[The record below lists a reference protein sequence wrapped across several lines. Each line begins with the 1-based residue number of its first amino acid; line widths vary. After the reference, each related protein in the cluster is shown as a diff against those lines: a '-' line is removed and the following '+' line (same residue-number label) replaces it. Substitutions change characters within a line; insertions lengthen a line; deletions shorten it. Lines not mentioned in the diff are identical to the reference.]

1 MSAADGTDQPL
12 AMENP
17 VLPWHQA
24 SMTQKPLLLI
34 PGPVQTDARVKAAM
48 AQDIAPWDNETRPRY
63 ARLRERVRA
72 IAGGVEG
79 EHACLPL
86 QGCGHFIVEA
96 ALRTFVPPGAKVL
109 IPNNGNYGVRMIRL
123 AREAGRVPVP
133 IEIPEGQMATGAMVA
148 KALAEDPSIGVV
160 SVVHSETATC
170 VINPMEEIAAA
181 VKAAGR
187 RLIVDAVSGFGAI
200 PFDLGA
206 HPEADAIVFSSN
218 KCLEAM
224 PGIGFAVAR
233 VDRLEACRGN
243 AGSWS
248 LDLSD
253 LLHHARTYGWGSIRF
268 TPAIQSLAA
277 FEVAL
282 DIFEAEGGQP
292 ARLARYSE
300 NARILYDGLVS
311 LGLTPWL
318 PRERQGPI
326 IVNMHQPPDPAFAL
340 QPFVDALKRR
350 GFLISNFST
359 TAEPTFRVGAI
370 GRVFAEDMHRAVVA
384 IGETL
389 EEMGVRRLARADI
402 AA

>member
-1 MSAADGTDQPL
+1 
-12 AMENP
+12 
-17 VLPWHQA
+17 
-24 SMTQKPLLLI
+24 
-34 PGPVQTDARVKAAM
+34 
-48 AQDIAPWDNETRPRY
+48 
-63 ARLRERVRA
+63 
-72 IAGGVEG
+72 
-79 EHACLPL
+79 
-86 QGCGHFIVEA
+86 
-96 ALRTFVPPGAKVL
+96 
-109 IPNNGNYGVRMIRL
+109 
-123 AREAGRVPVP
+123 
-133 IEIPEGQMATGAMVA
+133 MVA
-148 KALAEDPSIGVV
+148 RALAEDPAIGTV

-170 VINPMEEIAAA
+170 VINPMQEIAAA
-181 VKAAGR
+181 VRAAGR
-187 RLIVDAVSGFGAI
+187 RLIVDSVSGFGAI
-200 PFDLGA
+200 PFDIGA
-206 HPEADAIVFSSN
+206 HPEADALVFSSN

-233 VDRLEACRGN
+233 VDRLEECRGN

-248 LDLSD
+248 LDLAD

-282 DIFEAEGGQP
+282 DIFEAEGSQP
-292 ARLARYSE
+292 ARLARYTE
-300 NARILYDGLVS
+300 NAAILHDGLVA

-318 PRERQGPI
+318 AKERQGPI

-359 TAEPTFRVGAI
+359 TEAPTFRVGAI
-370 GRVFAEDMHRAVVA
+370 GRLFPDDMRRVVAA

-389 EEMGVRRLARADI
+389 GEMGVRRLAREDL

>member
-1 MSAADGTDQPL
+1 
-12 AMENP
+12 
-17 VLPWHQA
+17 
-24 SMTQKPLLLI
+24 MTQPPLLFI

-48 AQDIAPWDNETRPRY
+48 AQDIAPWDNDTRPRY
-63 ARLRERVRA
+63 ASLRERVRV
-72 IAGGVEG
+72 IAGGREG

-86 QGCGHFIVEA
+86 QGCGHFIIEA
-96 ALRTFVPPGAKVL
+96 ALRTFVPPGGKVL

-123 AREAGRVPVP
+123 AREAGRVPVG
-133 IEIPEGQMATGAMVA
+133 IDIPEGQVATGAMVA
-148 KALAEDPSIGVV
+148 RALADDPAIGVV

-187 RLIVDAVSGFGAI
+187 RLIVDSVSGFGAI
-200 PFDLGA
+200 PFDIGA
-206 HPEADAIVFSSN
+206 HPEVDAIVFSSN

-233 VDRLEACRGN
+233 IDRLEACRGN

-248 LDLSD
+248 LDLAD

-300 NARILYDGLVS
+300 NAAILYDGLTA

-318 PRERQGPI
+318 PKERQGPI
-326 IVNMHQPPDPAFAL
+326 IVNMHQPPDAAFAL

-359 TAEPTFRVGAI
+359 TEAPTFRIGAI
-370 GRVFAEDMHRAVVA
+370 GRLFPDDMRRIVAAV
-384 IGETL
+384 GETL
-389 EEMGVRRLARADI
+389 GEMGVKRLARDDL

>member
-1 MSAADGTDQPL
+1 MNAADGTDQPL

-17 VLPWHQA
+17 PAPWHQGR
-24 SMTQKPLLLI
+24 MTKPPILLI

-48 AQDIAPWDNETRPRY
+48 AQDIAPWDNDTRARY
-63 ARLRERVRA
+63 AALRERVRE
-72 IAGGVEG
+72 IAGGREG
-79 EHACLPL
+79 EHVCLPL

-109 IPNNGNYGVRMIRL
+109 VPNNGNYGQRMIRL

-133 IEIPEGQMATGAMVA
+133 VEIPEGQVVSGAMVA
-148 KALAEDPSIGVV
+148 KALAENPDIGAV
-160 SVVHSETATC
+160 SVVHSETATA
-170 VINPMEEIAAA
+170 VVNPMEEIAAA
-181 VKAAGR
+181 VQAAGR

-248 LDLSD
+248 LDLAD
-253 LLHHARTYGWGSIRF
+253 LLHHGRTYGWGSIRF
-268 TPAIQSLAA
+268 TPAIQALAA

-282 DIFEAEGGQP
+282 DIFAAEGGQP

-318 PRERQGPI
+318 PRDRQGPI
-326 IVNMHQPPDPAFAL
+326 IVNMHQPPDPAFSL
-340 QPFVDALKRR
+340 QTFVDLLKRR

-359 TAEPTFRVGAI
+359 TEAPTFRVGAI
-370 GRVFAEDMHRAVVA
+370 GRLFPDDMRRAVAA
-384 IGETL
+384 IADTL
-389 EEMGVRRLARADI
+389 GEMGVRRLARDTL

>member
-1 MSAADGTDQPL
+1 
-12 AMENP
+12 
-17 VLPWHQA
+17 
-24 SMTQKPLLLI
+24 MTQPPLLFI

-48 AQDIAPWDNETRPRY
+48 AQDIAPWDNDTRPRY
-63 ARLRERVRA
+63 ARLRDRVRV
-72 IAGGVEG
+72 IAGGREG
-79 EHACLPL
+79 EHVCLPL
-86 QGCGHFIVEA
+86 QGCGHFIIEA
-96 ALRTFVPPGAKVL
+96 ALRTFVPPGGKVL

-123 AREAGRVPVP
+123 AREAGRVPVS
-133 IEIPEGQMATGAMVA
+133 IDIPEGQVATGAMIA
-148 KALAEDPSIGVV
+148 RALADDPAIGVV

-187 RLIVDAVSGFGAI
+187 RLIVDSVSGFGAI
-200 PFDLGA
+200 PFDIGA
-206 HPEADAIVFSSN
+206 HPEADAVVFSSN

-233 VDRLEACRGN
+233 VDRLEECRGN

-300 NARILYDGLVS
+300 NAAILYDGLAA

-318 PRERQGPI
+318 PKERQGPI

-340 QPFVDALKRR
+340 QPFVDALKAR

-359 TAEPTFRVGAI
+359 TEAPTFRVGAI
-370 GRVFAEDMHRAVVA
+370 GRLFPDDMRRIVAA

-389 EEMGVRRLARADI
+389 AEMGVRRLAREDL

>member
-1 MSAADGTDQPL
+1 
-12 AMENP
+12 
-17 VLPWHQA
+17 
-24 SMTQKPLLLI
+24 MTQRPLLLI
-34 PGPVQTDARVKAAM
+34 PGPVQTDPRVKAAM
-48 AQDIAPWDNETRPRY
+48 AQDIAPWDNDTRPRY
-63 ARLRERVRA
+63 AALRERVRV
-72 IAGGVEG
+72 IAGGREG

-86 QGCGHFIVEA
+86 QGCGHFIIEA

-123 AREAGRVPVP
+123 AREAGRVPVS
-133 IEIPEGQMATGAMVA
+133 IDIPEGQVATGAMVA
-148 KALAEDPSIGVV
+148 RTLAEDPAIGVV

-170 VINPMEEIAAA
+170 VINPIEEIAAA

-187 RLIVDAVSGFGAI
+187 RLIVDSVSGFGAI
-200 PFDLGA
+200 PFDIGA

-233 VDRLEACRGN
+233 IDRLEQCRGN

-248 LDLSD
+248 LDLCD
-253 LLHHARTYGWGSIRF
+253 LLHHARTHGWGSIRF

-292 ARLARYSE
+292 ARLARYAE
-300 NARILYDGLVS
+300 NAAILYDGMVA
-311 LGLTPWL
+311 LGLRPWL
-318 PRERQGPI
+318 AKERQGPI
-326 IVNMHQPPDPAFAL
+326 IVNMHQPSDPAFAL

-359 TAEPTFRVGAI
+359 TETPTFRVGAI
-370 GRVFAEDMHRAVVA
+370 GRLFPDDMRRVVAA

-389 EEMGVRRLARADI
+389 AEMGVRDLGRTDI

>member
-1 MSAADGTDQPL
+1 
-12 AMENP
+12 
-17 VLPWHQA
+17 
-24 SMTQKPLLLI
+24 MTQPPLLLI

-48 AQDIAPWDNETRPRY
+48 AQDIAPWDNDTRPRY
-63 ARLRERVRA
+63 ARLRERVRE
-72 IAGGVEG
+72 IAGGREG

-86 QGCGHFIVEA
+86 QGCGHFIIEA
-96 ALRTFVPPGAKVL
+96 ALRTFVPPGGKVL

-123 AREAGRVPVP
+123 AREAGRVPVA
-133 IEIPEGQMATGAMVA
+133 IDIPEGQVATGAMVA
-148 KALAEDPSIGVV
+148 RALAEDPAIGTV

-170 VINPMEEIAAA
+170 VINPMQEIAAA
-181 VKAAGR
+181 VRAAGR
-187 RLIVDAVSGFGAI
+187 RLIVDSVSGFGAI
-200 PFDLGA
+200 PFDIGA
-206 HPEADAIVFSSN
+206 HPEADALVFSSN

-233 VDRLEACRGN
+233 VDRLEECRGN

-248 LDLSD
+248 LDLAD
-253 LLHHARTYGWGSIRF
+253 LLVHARTYGWGSIRF

-282 DIFEAEGGQP
+282 DIFEAEGSQP
-292 ARLARYSE
+292 ARLARYTE
-300 NARILYDGLVS
+300 NAAILHDGLVA

-318 PRERQGPI
+318 AKERQGPI

-359 TAEPTFRVGAI
+359 TEAPTFRVGAI
-370 GRVFAEDMHRAVVA
+370 GRLFPDDMRRVVAA

-389 EEMGVRRLARADI
+389 GEMGVRRLAREDL

>member
-1 MSAADGTDQPL
+1 MNSADGSDH
-12 AMENP
+12 AWSVENAT
-17 VLPWHQA
+17 LPWHHRP
-24 SMTQKPLLLI
+24 MTDRTLLLI
-34 PGPVQTDARVKAAM
+34 PGPVQTDPRVKAAM
-48 AQDIAPWDNETRPRY
+48 AQDIAPWDNDTRPRY
-63 ARLRERVRA
+63 ARMRERVRA
-72 IAGGVEG
+72 IAGGIEG

-86 QGCGHFIVEA
+86 QGCGHFILEA
-96 ALRTFVPPGAKVL
+96 ALRTFVPPGQKVL

-123 AREAGRVPVP
+123 AREAGRVPVV
-133 IEIPEGQMATGAMVA
+133 IDIPEGQVATGTMVA
-148 KALAEDPSIGVV
+148 RALAADPAIGVV

-170 VINPMEEIAAA
+170 VVNPMEEIAAA

-233 VDRLEACRGN
+233 IDRLEACRGN

-248 LDLSD
+248 FDLSD

-277 FEVAL
+277 FDAAL
-282 DIFEAEGGQP
+282 DLYDEEGGQP
-292 ARLARYSE
+292 ARLARYAG
-300 NARILYDGLVS
+300 NAAILHEGLTA

-318 PRERQGPI
+318 PRDRQGPI
-326 IVNMHQPPDPAFAL
+326 IVNMQQPPDPAFEL
-340 QPFVDALKRR
+340 QRFVDLLKRR
-350 GFLISNFST
+350 GVLISNFST
-359 TAEPTFRVGAI
+359 TEAPTFRVGAI
-370 GRVFAEDMHRAVVA
+370 GRVFADDMRRAVAA
-384 IGETL
+384 IADTL
-389 EEMGVRRLARADI
+389 DEMGVRRLSRETI

>member
-1 MSAADGTDQPL
+1 MSAAHGTGRSL
-12 AMENP
+12 AVEIP
-17 VLPWHQA
+17 ARAWHQPR
-24 SMTQKPLLLI
+24 MTEPPLLLI
-34 PGPVQTDARVKAAM
+34 PGPVQTDPRVKAAM
-48 AQDIAPWDNETRPRY
+48 AQDIAPWDNDTRARY
-63 ARLRERVRA
+63 AALRERVRA
-72 IAGGVEG
+72 IAGGAEG
-79 EHACLPL
+79 EHVCLPL

-96 ALRTFVPPGAKVL
+96 ALRTFVPAGGKVL
-109 IPNNGNYGVRMIRL
+109 VPNNGNYGARMIRL
-123 AREAGRVPVP
+123 AREAGRVPVA
-133 IEIPEGQMATGAMVA
+133 IDIPEGEVATGAMVA
-148 KALAEDPSIGVV
+148 KALAEDPAIGTV

-170 VINPMEEIAAA
+170 VINPIEEIAAA
-181 VKAAGR
+181 VRAAGR

-206 HPEADAIVFSSN
+206 HPETDAIVFSSN

-233 VDRLEACRGN
+233 VDRLEACRGH

-248 LDLSD
+248 LDLAD

-282 DIFEAEGGQP
+282 DLFEAEGGQP
-292 ARLARYSE
+292 ARLARYTE
-300 NARILYDGLVS
+300 NARILYDGLVA

-326 IVNMHQPPDPAFAL
+326 IVNMHQPPDPAFSL
-340 QPFVDALKRR
+340 QPFVDGLKRR

-359 TAEPTFRVGAI
+359 TTEPTFRVAAI
-370 GRVFAEDMHRAVVA
+370 GRVFADDMRRAVAA
-384 IGETL
+384 IGDTL
-389 EEMGVRRLARADI
+389 AEMGVRRLARTHL

>member
-1 MSAADGTDQPL
+1 
-12 AMENP
+12 
-17 VLPWHQA
+17 
-24 SMTQKPLLLI
+24 MTQKPLLLI
-34 PGPVQTDARVKAAM
+34 PGPVQTDPRVKAAM
-48 AQDIAPWDNETRPRY
+48 AQDLAPWDNEIRPRY
-63 ARLRERVRA
+63 AALRERVRV
-72 IAGGVEG
+72 IAGGREG
-79 EHACLPL
+79 EHVCLPL

-123 AREAGRVPVP
+123 AREAGRIPVP
-133 IEIPEGQMATGAMVA
+133 IEIPEGQVATGAMVA

-206 HPEADAIVFSSN
+206 HPETDAIVFSSN

-233 VDRLEACRGN
+233 VDRLEASRGN

-248 LDLSD
+248 LDLAD

-292 ARLARYSE
+292 ARLSRYSE
-300 NARILYDGLVS
+300 NARILHDGLAA

-326 IVNMHQPPDPAFAL
+326 IVNMHQPPDPAFSL

-359 TAEPTFRVGAI
+359 TTEPTFRVGAI
-370 GRVFAEDMHRAVVA
+370 GRVFPDDMRRAVAA
-384 IGETL
+384 IADTF
-389 EEMGVRRLARADI
+389 EEMGVRQLAREAL

>member
-1 MSAADGTDQPL
+1 MRTVDAT
-12 AMENP
+12 N
-17 VLPWHQA
+17 QA
-24 SMTQKPLLLI
+24 SGVEKPTAAWHDAAMTQPPLLLI
-34 PGPVQTDARVKAAM
+34 PGPVQTDPRVKAAM

-63 ARLRERVRA
+63 AAMRERVRA

-79 EHACLPL
+79 EHVCLPL

-96 ALRTFVPPGAKVL
+96 ALRTFVAPGQKVL

-123 AREAGRVPVP
+123 ATEAGRVPVALP
-133 IEIPEGQMATGAMVA
+133 IPEGEVATGAMIA
-148 KALAEDPSIGVV
+148 RALAEDPAIGTV
-160 SVVHSETATC
+160 SVVHSETATAL
-170 VINPMEEIAAA
+170 VNPMEEIAAA

-200 PFDLGA
+200 PFDLSA
-206 HPEADAIVFSSN
+206 HPEADAVVFSSN
-218 KCLEAM
+218 KCMEAM
-224 PGIGFAVAR
+224 PGIGFAIAR

-248 LDLSD
+248 FDLAD
-253 LLHHARTYGWGSIRF
+253 LLHHARTFGWGSIRF

-300 NARILYDGLVS
+300 NARILYDGMVA

-318 PRERQGPI
+318 PKDRQGPI

-359 TAEPTFRVGAI
+359 TTAPTFRIGAI
-370 GRVFAEDMHRAVVA
+370 GRLFPDDMRRAVAAVA
-384 IGETL
+384 ETMDEL
-389 EEMGVRRLARADI
+389 GVRRLSRTDI

>member
-1 MSAADGTDQPL
+1 
-12 AMENP
+12 
-17 VLPWHQA
+17 
-24 SMTQKPLLLI
+24 MTQTPKLFI
-34 PGPVQTDARVKAAM
+34 PGPVQTDPRVKAAM
-48 AQDIAPWDNETRPRY
+48 AQDIAPWDNDTRPRY
-63 ARLRERVRA
+63 AAIRERVRA
-72 IAGGVEG
+72 IAGGREG
-79 EHACLPL
+79 EHVCLPL

-96 ALRTFVPPGAKVL
+96 ALRSFVPPGGKVL

-123 AREAGRVPVP
+123 AREAGRIPVA
-133 IEIPEGQMATGAMVA
+133 IDIPEGQVATGAMVA
-148 KALAEDPSIGVV
+148 RALAEDPAIGTV

-170 VINPMEEIAAA
+170 VINPIEEIAAA

-200 PFDLGA
+200 PFDIGA

-248 LDLSD
+248 FDLSD
-253 LLHHARTYGWGSIRF
+253 LLHHSRTYGWGSIRF

-292 ARLARYSE
+292 ARLARYTE
-300 NARILYDGLVS
+300 NVRILYDGMVA

-318 PRERQGPI
+318 AKDRQGPI
-326 IVNMHQPPDPAFAL
+326 IVNMHQPPDAAFAL

-350 GFLISNFST
+350 GILISNFST
-359 TAEPTFRVGAI
+359 TEAPTFRVGAI
-370 GRVFAEDMHRAVVA
+370 GRLFADDMRRAVA
-384 IGETL
+384 MIGETL
-389 EEMGVRRLARADI
+389 HDMGVRRLAKDDL

>member
-1 MSAADGTDQPL
+1 MIQP
-12 AMENP
+12 
-17 VLPWHQA
+17 
-24 SMTQKPLLLI
+24 PLLLI

-48 AQDIAPWDNETRPRY
+48 AQDIAPWDNDTRPRY
-63 ARLRERVRA
+63 ARIRERVRA
-72 IAGGVEG
+72 IAGGREA

-86 QGCGHFIVEA
+86 QGCGHFIIEA
-96 ALRTFVPPGAKVL
+96 ALRTFVPPGGKVL

-123 AREAGRVPVP
+123 AREAGRVPVT
-133 IEIPEGQMATGAMVA
+133 IDIPEGQVATGAMVA
-148 KALAEDPSIGVV
+148 RALAEDPAIGVV

-181 VKAAGR
+181 VRAAGR
-187 RLIVDAVSGFGAI
+187 RLIVDSVSGFGAI
-200 PFDLGA
+200 PFDIGA

-233 VDRLEACRGN
+233 VDRLEECRGN

-253 LLHHARTYGWGSIRF
+253 LLFHARTYGWGSIRF

-292 ARLARYSE
+292 ARLARYAE
-300 NARILYDGLVS
+300 NAAILHDGMVG

-318 PRERQGPI
+318 PKERQGPI

-359 TAEPTFRVGAI
+359 TAAPTFRVGAI
-370 GRVFAEDMHRAVVA
+370 GRLFPDDMRRVVAA

-389 EEMGVRRLARADI
+389 GEMGVRRLAREDL

>member
-1 MSAADGTDQPL
+1 
-12 AMENP
+12 
-17 VLPWHQA
+17 
-24 SMTQKPLLLI
+24 MTQKPLLLI
-34 PGPVQTDARVKAAM
+34 PGPVQTDPRVKAAM
-48 AQDIAPWDNETRPRY
+48 AQDLAPWDNEIRPRY
-63 ARLRERVRA
+63 AALRERVRV
-72 IAGGVEG
+72 IAGGREG
-79 EHACLPL
+79 EHVCLPL

-123 AREAGRVPVP
+123 AREAGRIPVP
-133 IEIPEGQMATGAMVA
+133 IEIPEGQVATGAMVA

-206 HPEADAIVFSSN
+206 HPETDAIVFSSN

-233 VDRLEACRGN
+233 VDRLEASRGN

-248 LDLSD
+248 LDLAD

-292 ARLARYSE
+292 ARLSRYSE
-300 NARILYDGLVS
+300 NARILHDGLAA

-326 IVNMHQPPDPAFAL
+326 IVNMHQPPDPAFSL

-359 TAEPTFRVGAI
+359 TTEPTFRVGAI
-370 GRVFAEDMHRAVVA
+370 GRVFPDDMRRAVAA
-384 IGETL
+384 IADTF
-389 EEMGVRRLARADI
+389 EEMGVRHLAREAL